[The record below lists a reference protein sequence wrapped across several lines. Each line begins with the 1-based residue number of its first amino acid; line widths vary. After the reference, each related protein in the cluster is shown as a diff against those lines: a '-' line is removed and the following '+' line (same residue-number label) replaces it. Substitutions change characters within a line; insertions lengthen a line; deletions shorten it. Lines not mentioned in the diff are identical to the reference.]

1 MSDTPQGPGW
11 WQASD
16 GKWYPPEQAPGYQ
29 AEGGYQTA
37 GGGGY
42 AGTGG
47 TDIGSVLSYSWNKFT
62 QSIGEWIVLWLIMIG
77 IAIVAAI
84 LTVVVVAGSSAT
96 SGFTGFR
103 FNFGSIVI
111 GTLAGAVSGVLMVAL
126 AKAGV
131 MTVNGQKIDIGACFK
146 LTGNNI
152 VAGVVFGVIY
162 GFLNS
167 LCGLFGI
174 VAFLLLGFLPILSAM
189 DDKGAEA
196 LGESINLSTSR
207 PGEAMGF
214 WAVAWLISACLCFLG
229 APIAVI
235 GGSYLV
241 KRFRGEPV
249 AP

>member
-1 MSDTPQGPGW
+1 VSDTPQGPGW

-29 AEGGYQTA
+29 PGGVGDA
-37 GGGGY
+37 G
-42 AGTGG
+42 GG
-47 TDIGSVLSYSWNKFT
+47 TDIGAVLSYSWNKFT
-62 QSIGEWIVLWLIMIG
+62 QSIGEWVVLWLIMIG
-77 IAIVAAI
+77 IAIVAMA
-84 LTVVVVAGSSAT
+84 LSAFVVAGAGAT
-96 SGFTGFR
+96 GAFTTFR
-103 FNFGSIVI
+103 FSPVALGIGILFGA
-111 GTLAGAVSGVLMVAL
+111 LNGVLMVAL

-152 VAGVVFGVIY
+152 VAGVIFGLAY
-162 GFLNS
+162 GFLNA

-174 VAFLLLGFLPILSAM
+174 VAFLFLGFLPILSAM

-196 LGESINLSTSR
+196 LSESVNLSTSR

-229 APIAVI
+229 APIVAI

-249 AP
+249 AA

>member
-29 AEGGYQTA
+29 AGGAADT
-37 GGGGY
+37 G
-42 AGTGG
+42 GG
-47 TDIGSVLSYSWNKFT
+47 TDLGAVLSYSWNKFT
-62 QSIGEWIVLWLIMIG
+62 QSIGEWVVLWLILIG
-77 IAIVAAI
+77 ISILAAI
-84 LTVVVVAGSSAT
+84 LTFTVVAGAGAAG
-96 SGFTGFR
+96 GFTGFR
-103 FNFGSIVI
+103 FNVVGIVI
-111 GTLAGAVSGVLMVAL
+111 GILFGAVSGVLMVAL

-152 VAGVVFGVIY
+152 VAGVIFGLIY
-162 GFLNS
+162 GFLNA
-167 LCGLFGI
+167 LCGLLGI
-174 VAFLLLGFLPILSAM
+174 VAFLFLGFLPILSAM

-196 LGESINLSTSR
+196 LSESVNLSTSR

-249 AP
+249 AA